1 MNVGWKPG
9 SASMIGVRLV
19 TKLSKCL
26 WYIDPHWDKL
36 VSRGVHMPV
45 RSATFRG
52 YNHFR
57 QQKRKVTQLCSS
69 VLNDHIQE
77 LSGLVMQPWFALDVF
92 NELRNDIEQLA
103 DCLKVYE
110 DYLIAQS
117 CKVGEH
123 HQIVTVQGSQDDNIS
138 LETMLSYDVPVLEEY
153 YTLHQL
159 LLATSFYQPIFLNDL
174 APRERYDRRKWL
186 SGIQL
191 PFPIMLYR
199 FAYGNH
205 LGTLC
210 YAWKIPD
217 DKSVANAAV
226 SRVYSQL
233 SKEQS
238 TYSTRAMRREFLDH
252 YTTLANVSPM
262 VLRNIYK
269 TLLHDSS
276 SASNSFEKG
285 VDERVA
291 KAILEMDDPGII
303 LDLRQTNG
311 HVESSRFDSF
321 WNKLQCYFD
330 EITLPVH
337 ERRHGNTLHMP
348 LAISVSNLCEIIT
361 ARLQDKYPECM
372 PAVPSKSW
380 VRLQFWPANPYTERA
395 IRYTGLFN
403 VKFGIQVRQIRKEHS
418 DSHYVNS
425 LLQYVKHFSV
435 HHRSILT
442 YVSVDDK
449 AVVPVGGPDCYIS
462 TGVCGHNHSL
472 VPLNGHQ
479 LQALDHDFHLFGIV
493 PSVAFFIDVPD
504 NASDSFFRGATFVTN
519 KDKVTQPS
527 CALRH
532 SAEMSSLIRLN
543 YDGMVASKPVLVIVS
558 DGGPDHRVTFGSV
571 QVASLSLFCSLDLDM
586 LVCVRTCPYQSWT
599 NVAERIMSTLNLAL
613 QMYL

>member
-1 MNVGWKPG
+1 MNVGWKP
-9 SASMIGVRLV
+9 SNVSTIGVRLV

-45 RSATFRG
+45 RFARFRG
-52 YNHFR
+52 CNDFR
-57 QQKRKVTQLCSS
+57 QQKRKVTQLFSS
-69 VLNDHIQE
+69 VLNDPVQE
-77 LSGLVMQPWFALDVF
+77 LSGLVMQPWFALDMF

-138 LETMLSYDVPVLEEY
+138 LETMPSYDVPVLEEY

-159 LLATSFYQPIFLNDL
+159 LLATSFYQPKFLNDL

-205 LGTLC
+205 LGALC

-217 DKSVANAAV
+217 DKSVDNAAV

-285 VDERVA
+285 MNERVA
-291 KAILEMDDPGII
+291 KAILEMDDPDII

-321 WNKLQCYFD
+321 WK
-330 EITLPVH
+330 E
-337 ERRHGNTLHMP
+337 
-348 LAISVSNLCEIIT
+348 
-361 ARLQDKYPECM
+361 
-372 PAVPSKSW
+372 
-380 VRLQFWPANPYTERA
+380 LQFQCMKIKDVPVKLGVPATESEIEAQFKWVLSIDPTLDKERLSKMDLQNA
-395 IRYTGLFN
+395 ASLQSFMKAHCHLSAYAFQ
-403 VKFGIQVRQIRKEHS
+403 VKKCCDNTCYYCSKHQIRL
-418 DSHYVNS
+418 SHEDFKS
-425 LLQYVKHFSV
+425 LHF
-435 HHRSILT
+435 L
-442 YVSVDDK
+442 
-449 AVVPVGGPDCYIS
+449 
-462 TGVCGHNHSL
+462 
-472 VPLNGHQ
+472 PLPLLH
-479 LQALDHDFHLFGIV
+479 
-493 PSVAFFIDVPD
+493 P
-504 NASDSFFRGATFVTN
+504 TN
-519 KDKVTQPS
+519 KDHYRPFSDVYGQLPSNLDQPS
-527 CALRH
+527 C
-532 SAEMSSLIRLN
+532 
-543 YDGMVASKPVLVIVS
+543 Y
-558 DGGPDHRVTFGSV
+558 
-571 QVASLSLFCSLDLDM
+571 
-586 LVCVRTCPYQSWT
+586 
-599 NVAERIMSTLNLAL
+599 
-613 QMYL
+613 

>member
-1 MNVGWKPG
+1 
-9 SASMIGVRLV
+9 MI
-19 TKLSKCL
+19 
-26 WYIDPHWDKL
+26 
-36 VSRGVHMPV
+36 
-45 RSATFRG
+45 TFR
-52 YNHFR
+52 
-57 QQKRKVTQLCSS
+57 
-69 VLNDHIQE
+69 
-77 LSGLVMQPWFALDVF
+77 FALDVF
-92 NELRNDIEQLA
+92 KELRNDIEQLA

-217 DKSVANAAV
+217 DKSVDNAAV

-238 TYSTRAMRREFLDH
+238 TYSTRVMRREFLDH

-291 KAILEMDDPGII
+291 KAILEMDDPDII

-321 WNKLQCYFD
+321 WKELQCYFD
-330 EITLPVH
+330 EITLPVD

-348 LAISVSNLCEIIT
+348 LAISVSNLCDIIT

-395 IRYTGLFN
+395 I
-403 VKFGIQVRQIRKEHS
+403 
-418 DSHYVNS
+418 
-425 LLQYVKHFSV
+425 
-435 HHRSILT
+435 
-442 YVSVDDK
+442 
-449 AVVPVGGPDCYIS
+449 
-462 TGVCGHNHSL
+462 
-472 VPLNGHQ
+472 
-479 LQALDHDFHLFGIV
+479 
-493 PSVAFFIDVPD
+493 
-504 NASDSFFRGATFVTN
+504 
-519 KDKVTQPS
+519 
-527 CALRH
+527 
-532 SAEMSSLIRLN
+532 
-543 YDGMVASKPVLVIVS
+543 
-558 DGGPDHRVTFGSV
+558 
-571 QVASLSLFCSLDLDM
+571 
-586 LVCVRTCPYQSWT
+586 
-599 NVAERIMSTLNLAL
+599 
-613 QMYL
+613 

>member
-1 MNVGWKPG
+1 
-9 SASMIGVRLV
+9 
-19 TKLSKCL
+19 
-26 WYIDPHWDKL
+26 
-36 VSRGVHMPV
+36 
-45 RSATFRG
+45 
-52 YNHFR
+52 
-57 QQKRKVTQLCSS
+57 
-69 VLNDHIQE
+69 
-77 LSGLVMQPWFALDVF
+77 MQPWFALDMF
-92 NELRNDIEQLA
+92 NELRNNIEQLA

-123 HQIVTVQGSQDDNIS
+123 HQIVTVQGIQDDNIS

-217 DKSVANAAV
+217 DKSVDNAAV

-285 VDERVA
+285 VDEQVA
-291 KAILEMDDPGII
+291 KAILEMDDPDII
-303 LDLRQTNG
+303 LDLHQTNG

-321 WNKLQCYFD
+321 WKELQCYFD
-330 EITLPVH
+330 EITLPVD

-348 LAISVSNLCEIIT
+348 LAISVSNLCDIIT
-361 ARLQDKYPECM
+361 ARLQDKY
-372 PAVPSKSW
+372 
-380 VRLQFWPANPYTERA
+380 L
-395 IRYTGLFN
+395 N
-403 VKFGIQVRQIRKEHS
+403 VCLLS
-418 DSHYVNS
+418 
-425 LLQYVKHFSV
+425 LQY
-435 HHRSILT
+435 L
-442 YVSVDDK
+442 
-449 AVVPVGGPDCYIS
+449 GCDCS
-462 TGVCGHNHSL
+462 SG
-472 VPLNGHQ
+472 
-479 LQALDHDFHLFGIV
+479 LQIHTQSERFDTLDC
-493 PSVAFFIDVPD
+493 S
-504 NASDSFFRGATFVTN
+504 
-519 KDKVTQPS
+519 
-527 CALRH
+527 
-532 SAEMSSLIRLN
+532 MSSLEYRCVN
-543 YDGMVASKPVLVIVS
+543 YVKSIQTP
-558 DGGPDHRVTFGSV
+558 
-571 QVASLSLFCSLDLDM
+571 
-586 LVCVRTCPYQSWT
+586 
-599 NVAERIMSTLNLAL
+599 IMSTHFCSS
-613 QMYL
+613 

>member
-1 MNVGWKPG
+1 
-9 SASMIGVRLV
+9 
-19 TKLSKCL
+19 
-26 WYIDPHWDKL
+26 
-36 VSRGVHMPV
+36 
-45 RSATFRG
+45 
-52 YNHFR
+52 
-57 QQKRKVTQLCSS
+57 
-69 VLNDHIQE
+69 
-77 LSGLVMQPWFALDVF
+77 
-92 NELRNDIEQLA
+92 
-103 DCLKVYE
+103 
-110 DYLIAQS
+110 
-117 CKVGEH
+117 
-123 HQIVTVQGSQDDNIS
+123 
-138 LETMLSYDVPVLEEY
+138 
-153 YTLHQL
+153 
-159 LLATSFYQPIFLNDL
+159 
-174 APRERYDRRKWL
+174 
-186 SGIQL
+186 
-191 PFPIMLYR
+191 MLYR

-217 DKSVANAAV
+217 DKSVDNAAV

-291 KAILEMDDPGII
+291 KEMDYPDII

-321 WNKLQCYFD
+321 WKELQCYFD
-330 EITLPVH
+330 EITLRVD

-348 LAISVSNLCEIIT
+348 LAISVSNLCDIIT
-361 ARLQDKYPECM
+361 ARLQDKCM
-372 PAVPSKSW
+372 PAVPSISW

-403 VKFGIQVRQIRKEHS
+403 VKFGIQVRQLRKEHS

-449 AVVPVGGPDCYIS
+449 AIVPVGGPDCFIS
-462 TGVCGHNHSL
+462 TGVCGHNRSL

-479 LQALDHDFHLFGIV
+479 LQALDHDFHLFAIV

-504 NASDSFFRGATFVTN
+504 NTSDLFFRGATFVTN
-519 KDKVTQPS
+519 KDKVTQPIK
-527 CALRH
+527 CIEA
-532 SAEMSSLIRLN
+532 
-543 YDGMVASKPVLVIVS
+543 
-558 DGGPDHRVTFGSV
+558 
-571 QVASLSLFCSLDLDM
+571 FC
-586 LVCVRTCPYQSWT
+586 
-599 NVAERIMSTLNLAL
+599 
-613 QMYL
+613 